1 MRTPIIVANW
11 KMNLNHLEAIA
22 LTQKLSYQID
32 KYLLENAEVVLC
44 PLFTDLRSVQTT
56 IDSDKMEFKLGAQ
69 NVHQSEKGAFT
80 GEISAPMLAKFG
92 TSYVIAGHS
101 ERRQYFNETND
112 IIAEKVKSVLKF
124 AMTPILCVGETKEQR
139 ENDQSFDIVEEQIS
153 IGLSKI
159 SKSEI
164 ENVIIAYEPV
174 WAIGAGTPATIVQ
187 ANEMISKIRSVIFA
201 MHKGSSDATRV
212 IYGAS
217 VDPLNARNFMDQ
229 EGIDGLLVGGASL
242 NADDFSRLVISAIK
256 N

>member
-44 PLFTDLRSVQTT
+44 PPFTDLRSVQTT

-101 ERRQYFNETND
+101 ERQ
-112 IIAEKVKSVLKF
+112 
-124 AMTPILCVGETKEQR
+124 MT
-139 ENDQSFDIVEEQIS
+139 
-153 IGLSKI
+153 
-159 SKSEI
+159 
-164 ENVIIAYEPV
+164 
-174 WAIGAGTPATIVQ
+174 
-187 ANEMISKIRSVIFA
+187 
-201 MHKGSSDATRV
+201 
-212 IYGAS
+212 
-217 VDPLNARNFMDQ
+217 
-229 EGIDGLLVGGASL
+229 
-242 NADDFSRLVISAIK
+242 
-256 N
+256 